1 MAGRDPTSHAT
12 GVTPSAITRCPHCA
26 ARFRIRAEQ
35 VKAHAGLVRC
45 GACRGIFDAVAHITE
60 GRLAVSDPADTEDAA
75 GESPRTIIPGYI
87 AGESASRVTGPTGRT
102 DATGAMAPPLAPPSR
117 SAGVAPIVPSGET
130 TAPAPAESARH
141 EPPAEARIE
150 PTVSVPA
157 DGARRVDDAEPT
169 ATPVR
174 NTDYEAWRSARRKPS
189 DDAAANPSP
198 DGSPGYRWR
207 KPARPMSTAERIG
220 WAVLGLFAASA
231 LVLQGLYV
239 FRDTIAARLPQ
250 SRPALAWLCGWVDCR
265 IAPPRALASAGFVS
279 SELAADPAHKGLLI
293 LTATLRNSSDT
304 SVAFP
309 HLILTLESTDGQPVA
324 RKVFSPVQYLPVSA
338 KVDQGLPGNTDIEVK
353 LYLDASQVNA
363 VGFKV
368 DQAYL

>member
-1 MAGRDPTSHAT
+1 M
-12 GVTPSAITRCPHCA
+12 GVTPSAITQCPHCR
-26 ARFRIRAEQ
+26 ARFRIRAEH

-60 GRLAVSDPADTEDAA
+60 GRLAVSDPGDREGAA
-75 GESPRTIIPGYI
+75 GESLRTIIPGHV
-87 AGESASRVTGPTGRT
+87 ASEGASRDRALIGTTRT
-102 DATGAMAPPLAPPSR
+102 THATGATALADASPSR
-117 SAGVAPIVPSGET
+117 SAGVATS
-130 TAPAPAESARH
+130 APAEETPVPTPAESARG
-141 EPPAEARIE
+141 EPPAGARIE
-150 PTVSVPA
+150 PTVSVPV
-157 DGARRVDDAEPT
+157 DDARRDDDAEPT
-169 ATPVR
+169 AMPVR
-174 NTDYEAWRSARRKPS
+174 NPDSDAWRSARRTPS
-189 DDAAANPSP
+189 DERAAVSAPE
-198 DGSPGYRWR
+198 GAPGYRWR
-207 KPARPMSTAERIG
+207 KPARPMSTAERVG
-220 WAVLGLFAASA
+220 WAVLGLFAACA

-250 SRPALAWLCGWVDCR
+250 SRPALAWLCGWVDCH

-279 SELAADPAHKGLLI
+279 SELAADPAHKGLLV

-309 HLILTLESTDGQPVA
+309 HLILTLEATDGQPVA
-324 RKVFSPVQYLPVSA
+324 RKVFSPVQYLPASA